1 VDPAFYNVKAM
12 AGEAGLRWSFKM
24 HHDPLMDI
32 FKAVVSAADPYRAV
46 TRALRLE
53 NNMLFAGGSV
63 YRLDSFDRIIVVGA
77 GKAAGPMAA
86 AVEDVLGGRIDHGI
100 VVVKDG
106 HAVKLKTIE
115 QVEAGHPIPD
125 ESGVQGTR
133 RILELVRNA
142 DDKTLVICLLS
153 GGGSALLVA
162 PLPGI
167 TLEDK
172 QRTTDLLLKAGASI
186 GELNAIRKH
195 LSAVKGGRLAKTAY
209 PAQVV
214 TLMLSDVI
222 GDRLDVIA
230 SGPTVPDSTSF
241 DEAEFVIKRYG
252 LSSEMPS
259 RVVAFI
265 ERGKAGQEPETV
277 KSGDPCFLKSRHV
290 VVGSI
295 VQALAAA
302 REKAG
307 SLGFTSDL
315 ITSELRGEA
324 RNLACKLAQAAL
336 LTRDVLKPGEKRCL
350 LFGGETTVTVRGKGR
365 GGRNQELAL
374 AFAREIAGREGIT
387 MLSAGTDGTDGPTD
401 AAGAIVDGMTAI
413 KARKLGLHPEAY
425 LGDNDS
431 YTFFNRFDSLT
442 GEKHHIITGPTGTNV
457 MDLQVILVSG

>member
-1 VDPAFYNVKAM
+1 M

-24 HHDPLMDI
+24 NHDPLMDI
-32 FKAVVSAADPYRAV
+32 FKAVVSAAGPYRAV
-46 TRALRLE
+46 TRALRRE
-53 NNMLFAGGSV
+53 NNMLFAGGRV
-63 YRLDSFDRIIVVGA
+63 YRLASFGRIIVVGA

-142 DDKTLVICLLS
+142 DEKTLVICLLS

-172 QRTTDLLLKAGASI
+172 QRTTDFLLKAGASI

-241 DEAEFVIKRYG
+241 DDAEFVIKKYG

-277 KSGDPCFLKSRHV
+277 QSSDPCFHKSQHV

-336 LTRDVLKPGEKRCL
+336 LTRDTLKPGEQRCL

-413 KARKLGLHPEAY
+413 KARKLGLHPEDY